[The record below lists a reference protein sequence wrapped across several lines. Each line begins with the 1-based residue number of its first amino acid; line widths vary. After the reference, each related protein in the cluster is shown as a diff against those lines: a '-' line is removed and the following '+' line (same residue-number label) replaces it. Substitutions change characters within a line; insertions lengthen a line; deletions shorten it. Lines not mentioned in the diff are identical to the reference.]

1 MELIHKTEV
10 KMKMES
16 KLAYKKITL
25 IERELRNLKKMMVPQ
40 KKIVHLKGMMKGL
53 NITYEEFENAKKS
66 LFRV

>member
-1 MELIHKTEV
+1 MELHKTEV

-25 IERELRNLKKMMVPQ
+25 IERELRNLKKMIIPQ

-53 NITYEEFENAKKS
+53 KITDEEFEDAKKS

>member
-1 MELIHKTEV
+1 MELIHKPEV
-10 KMKMES
+10 EMKMES

-25 IERELRNLKKMMVPQ
+25 IERELRNLKKMIVPQ

-53 NITYEEFENAKKS
+53 KITDEEFENAKKS